1 MTAVLHSRKPLL
13 ISKPVYSSFHL
24 TPAREELTH
33 LAEVLPHDLNEV
45 WHRKVH
51 DVVSPGGLQHHVRSQ
66 QVVAGE
72 QAGGKTL
79 LLVLL

>member
-1 MTAVLHSRKPLL
+1 MPLL
-13 ISKPVYSSFHL
+13 ILKPVYPSFHL

-51 DVVSPGGLQHHVRSQ
+51 DVVPPGGLQHHVRSQ